1 MVFIFLFGMWN
12 YRFKDF
18 PPTDL
23 MNGVCH
29 TCGVVFFSC
38 WKENIL
44 NFASFFFSYDNKAYL
59 LC

>member
-23 MNGVCH
+23 MNVM
-29 TCGVVFFSC
+29 FFSC

>member
-18 PPTDL
+18 PPSYL

-29 TCGVVFFSC
+29 TCSVMFFS